1 MNYAI
6 KKSRHNNLRYLINI
20 YWHSIFLVTF
30 FNLPI
35 ETEILKFWP
44 LVFISL
50 GIEILVLNNI
60 ALKQKMYIQYDFIS
74 FILIAIIIFLSFS
87 TYAFSQCI
95 SRGIFYR

>member
-1 MNYAI
+1 MQ
-6 KKSRHNNLRYLINI
+6 SRRVGTITLGIL
-20 YWHSIFLVTF
+20 SISIGIAFFLVTF

-95 SRGIFYR
+95 SRGIF